1 MKTKSYLLLTVLM
14 VFSTLAVGQTIEP
27 MIVFDEAV
35 HDYGTINE
43 ADGPAT
49 TVFNFTNTGQKPLI
63 IKHASASCGCTK
75 PEYTKEPVG
84 PGKSGFIKVTY
95 NPKNRPGKFTKSI
108 TVTSNA
114 VEPIKRLQIK
124 GDVKPRPRTIADVYP
139 FQMGPL
145 RLKNSHVSFTK
156 IKSGAEKT
164 VKVIMANSSES
175 EPLIV
180 SFLDVPKHITISPE
194 KVVINPN
201 MKKEVSFTY
210 NSEVKNDWGFILDYI
225 RMDLNGVKDSKNRL
239 TISATVEEDFS
250 KLSEDELAKA
260 PKIEVDNTS
269 FDFGTITSGDKV
281 EHMYKITNTG
291 KSDLIIRKVKSS
303 CGCTAVLPSSKV
315 IHPGETSDLKT
326 VFNSRGKKGRQYKS
340 VTVITNAP
348 ESPTTTLRI
357 GGMIEQQQ

>member
-1 MKTKSYLLLTVLM
+1 MLTVLM
-14 VFSTLAVGQTIEP
+14 VFSSLAVGQTIEP

-35 HDYGTINE
+35 HDFGTIEE

-49 TVFNFTNTGQKPLI
+49 TVFNFTNTGQKPLLV
-63 IKHASASCGCTK
+63 KHASASCGCTT
-75 PEYTKEPVG
+75 PEFTKEPVG
-84 PGKSGFIKVTY
+84 PGKTGFIKVTY
-95 NPKNRPGKFTKSI
+95 NPKNRPGIFNKTV

-114 VEPIKRLQIK
+114 VEPIKRLIIK
-124 GDVKPRPRTIADVYP
+124 GDVKPRPRTIADSYP

-156 IKSGAEKT
+156 IKSGSKKT
-164 VKVIMANSSES
+164 VTITMANSNES

-180 SFLDVPKHITISPE
+180 QFLDLPSHVTTSPD
-194 KVVINPN
+194 KVIINPN
-201 MKKEVSFTY
+201 QKKDVTFTY
-210 NSEVKNDWGFILDYI
+210 DTQVKNDWGFVMDYVKL
-225 RMDLNGVKDSKNRL
+225 DLNGVKDSKNRL
-239 TISATVEEDFS
+239 TLSATIEENFAE
-250 KLSEDELAKA
+250 LSAAELAKA
-260 PKIEVDNTS
+260 PKIVVDNPS
-269 FDFGTITSGDKV
+269 FDFGTIKSGEKV

-357 GGMIEQQQ
+357 GGMIEKQE